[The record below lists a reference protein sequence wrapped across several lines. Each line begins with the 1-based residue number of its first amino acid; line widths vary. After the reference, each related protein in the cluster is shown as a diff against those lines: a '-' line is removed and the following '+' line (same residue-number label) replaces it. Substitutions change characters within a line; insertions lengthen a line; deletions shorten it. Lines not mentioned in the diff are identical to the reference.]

1 MTIKVCLFFSDYIIY
16 YISSYLLDA
25 DWNNIIP
32 TGSHHICINLQ
43 STASSGNFCEVTGQ
57 SDWCSDDKMQCHKNK
72 NDKSCT
78 PANWCVCQWAFR
90 TYLEKAGG
98 CDQIQDIQ
106 VSIICFVQSQLYRTV
121 SYHVGI
127 LLQLIYSLSSSLY
140 SYFLFSARLLIRRLL
155 LHTRRILLLVLL
167 LLNKVKLHMI
177 VLSRDAAWPWV
188 KSKKVQGYTYD
199 FDTLV

>member
-1 MTIKVCLFFSDYIIY
+1 MIKVCLFLSDSTIY
-16 YISSYLLDA
+16 YTSSYPS
-25 DWNNIIP
+25 NIAYYLYRV

-90 TYLEKAGG
+90 TYLEEAGG

-121 SYHVGI
+121 SYRVGI

-155 LHTRRILLLVLL
+155 LHTKRILLNLVRLL
-167 LLNKVKLHMI
+167 PNKVKQHMI
-177 VLSRDAAWPWV
+177 VLSKDAA
-188 KSKKVQGYTYD
+188 
-199 FDTLV
+199 